1 LLKRTENYLKEY
13 KTNLKLLIMRKLML
27 TALAIVITTTT
38 LMASNINPDESNKNI
53 RSQIQKLFDVTEIHV
68 NEDVTVEIVFTF
80 DSADKIIVLK
90 VDSTDSDVLKYVRE
104 NLNRKTISN
113 PGIKDRHYTFPLAL
127 KKG

>member
-1 LLKRTENYLKEY
+1 
-13 KTNLKLLIMRKLML
+13 MRKLML
-27 TALAIVITTTT
+27 TALALIITTTT

-53 RSQIQKLFDVTEIHV
+53 RSQIQKLFDATEIHV

-90 VDSTDSDVLKYVRE
+90 VNSTDSDVLKYVRE
-104 NLNRKTISN
+104 NLNHKTISN